1 MQKICFIAHNIRSAH
16 NIGSLLR
23 TADGLGIRH
32 VYMSGYTPYPKQ
44 PNDARLPH
52 IADKASK
59 LIHKTALGAEMS
71 VEWSGGHEINNLIND
86 LKKKDWLVIALEQS
100 KNSVS
105 IDSFHSNKN
114 IAILLGNEV
123 QGVDKDT
130 LGHCD
135 KIIEIPM
142 VGHKESFNVT
152 EAAAMAGY
160 HLRYSSRNV
169 Q

>member
-71 VEWSGGHEINNLIND
+71 VEWSGGHEIN
-86 LKKKDWLVIALEQS
+86 
-100 KNSVS
+100 
-105 IDSFHSNKN
+105 
-114 IAILLGNEV
+114 
-123 QGVDKDT
+123 
-130 LGHCD
+130 
-135 KIIEIPM
+135 KIGRAH
-142 VGHKESFNVT
+142 V
-152 EAAAMAGY
+152 
-160 HLRYSSRNV
+160 
-169 Q
+169 